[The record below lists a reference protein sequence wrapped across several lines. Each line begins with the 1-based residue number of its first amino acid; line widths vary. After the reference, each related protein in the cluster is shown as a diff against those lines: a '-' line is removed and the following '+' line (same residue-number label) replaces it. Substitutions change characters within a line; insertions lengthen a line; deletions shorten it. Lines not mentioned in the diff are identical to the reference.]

1 MVVNMRAL
9 EGVVLADDFIGAG
22 LDYAFDYPRMARE
35 IRACAE
41 FFIETPPYPRHIS
54 GALSGEIP
62 FLSESERNYRRVDT
76 YGEDGIVRNGLHGA
90 KVFYLRNSKENDVT
104 RDSRF
109 AVTKHLSHESWFWRP
124 ELAERIPYTIRCI
137 ESLPYRTLGLVRA
150 FLCDDTF
157 MPTHRDTVPQPATGS
172 YDRGRA
178 VGISLIPDTGGVDM
192 LIWDDARR
200 RVLSM
205 KGHCLVFDDSKWHG
219 VPMTSG
225 LRITLRIFGELD
237 IERLREHF
245 TEVLAG

>member
-1 MVVNMRAL
+1 MTVTMSAL
-9 EGVVLADDFIGAG
+9 SVAPDFIGAG
-22 LDYAFDYPRMARE
+22 LDHAFDYARMAGE
-35 IRACAE
+35 MRACEE
-41 FFIETPPYPRHIS
+41 FFVETPPYPRHIS

-62 FLSESERNYRRVDT
+62 FMSESERNYRRVDT
-76 YGEDGIVRNGLHGA
+76 YTERGIARNELRGA
-90 KVFYLRNSKENDVT
+90 KVFYLRNSHENDVT

-109 AVTKHLSHESWFWRP
+109 AVTKNLSHESWYWRP
-124 ELAERIPYTIRCI
+124 ELAQRIPYTISCI

-150 FLCDDTF
+150 FLCEDTF
-157 MPTHRDTVPQPATGS
+157 MPTHRDTVPQNAEAG

-178 VGISLIPDTGGVDM
+178 VGISLVPDTGGVDM

-200 RVLSM
+200 QVLAM

-237 IERLREHF
+237 FERLSERF